1 MLKNKNYYNLV
12 KKQLEKDKILENF
25 EKINGK
31 ITNVMEIDVISL
43 PKNLNIDQKE
53 DHENGI
59 YAFGAS
65 FLNREY
71 EVGILMDINEI
82 KPLSPFWLEKG
93 KKNINKKDMKFFLE
107 SLAENLEEGKKNFP
121 IFVFY
126 DNKNKLSI
134 SPQAID
140 PLDILKNK
148 ITGKKI

>member
-12 KKQLEKDKILENF
+12 KKQLKKDKILENF

-31 ITNVMEIDVISL
+31 ITNVMEIDVINL

-65 FLNREY
+65 FLNKEY
-71 EVGILMDINEI
+71 EVGILLDIEEL
-82 KPLSPFWLEKG
+82 KPLSPFWLEKE

-107 SLAENLEEGKKNFP
+107 NLGENLEEGKTNFP

-126 DNKNKLSI
+126 NNKNKLSI
-134 SPQAID
+134 SPQAIN
-140 PLDILKNK
+140 PLDILKK
-148 ITGKKI
+148 

>member
-31 ITNVMEIDVISL
+31 ITNVMEIDVINL

-65 FLNREY
+65 FLNKEY
-71 EVGILMDINEI
+71 EVGILMDINEL
-82 KPLSPFWLEKG
+82 KPLSPFWLEKE
-93 KKNINKKDMKFFLE
+93 KKNINKEDLKFFLE
-107 SLAENLEEGKKNFP
+107 SLGEYLEEGKTNFP

-126 DNKNKLSI
+126 NNKNKLSI
-134 SPQAID
+134 SPQTIN
-140 PLDILKNK
+140 PLDILKK
-148 ITGKKI
+148 

>member
-1 MLKNKNYYNLV
+1 MLKNKKYYNLV

-31 ITNVMEIDVISL
+31 ITNVMEIDVINL

-71 EVGILMDINEI
+71 EVGILIDIEEI
-82 KPLSPFWLEKG
+82 KPLSPFWLEKE
-93 KKNINKKDMKFFLE
+93 KKNINKKDLKFFLE
-107 SLAENLEEGKKNFP
+107 SLAENLEEGKTNFP

-126 DNKNKLSI
+126 NNKKKLSI
-134 SPQAID
+134 SPQTIN
-140 PLDILKNK
+140 PLDILKK
-148 ITGKKI
+148 

>member
-43 PKNLNIDQKE
+43 PKNINLDQKE

-71 EVGILMDINEI
+71 EVGILIDIEEI
-82 KPLSPFWLEKG
+82 NPLSPFWLEKE
-93 KKNINKKDMKFFLE
+93 KKNINKEDLKFFLQ
-107 SLAENLEEGKKNFP
+107 SLGEYLEEGKTNFP

-126 DNKNKLSI
+126 NNKNKLSI
-134 SPQAID
+134 SPKAIN
-140 PLDILKNK
+140 PLDILKK
-148 ITGKKI
+148 

>member
-1 MLKNKNYYNLV
+1 MLKNKKYYNLV

-71 EVGILMDINEI
+71 EVGILIDIEEI
-82 KPLSPFWLEKG
+82 KPLSPFWLEKE

-107 SLAENLEEGKKNFP
+107 SLAENLEEGKTNFP

-126 DNKNKLSI
+126 NNKNKLSI
-134 SPQAID
+134 STQAIN
-140 PLDILKNK
+140 PLDILKK
-148 ITGKKI
+148 

>member
-1 MLKNKNYYNLV
+1 MLKNKKYYNLV

-71 EVGILMDINEI
+71 EVGILLDIEEI
-82 KPLSPFWLEKG
+82 KPLSPFWLEKE

-107 SLAENLEEGKKNFP
+107 SLAENLEEGNTNFP

-126 DNKNKLSI
+126 NNKNKLSI
-134 SPQAID
+134 SPQRVN
-140 PLDILKNK
+140 PLDILKK
-148 ITGKKI
+148 

>member
-31 ITNVMEIDVISL
+31 ITNVMEIDVINL
-43 PKNLNIDQKE
+43 PKNLNLDQKE
-53 DHENGI
+53 DNDNGI

-71 EVGILMDINEI
+71 EVGILIDIEAI
-82 KPLSPFWLEKG
+82 KPLSPFWLEKE
-93 KKNINKKDMKFFLE
+93 KKNIKKEDMKFFLE
-107 SLAENLEEGKKNFP
+107 SLAENLEEGKTNFP

-126 DNKNKLSI
+126 NNKNKLSI
-134 SPQAID
+134 SPQRVN
-140 PLDILKNK
+140 PLDILKK
-148 ITGKKI
+148 

>member
-31 ITNVMEIDVISL
+31 ITNVMEIDVINL

-71 EVGILMDINEI
+71 EVGILIDIEEI

-107 SLAENLEEGKKNFP
+107 SLAENLEEGKTNFP

-126 DNKNKLSI
+126 NDKNKLSI

-140 PLDILKNK
+140 PLDILKK
-148 ITGKKI
+148 

>member
-1 MLKNKNYYNLV
+1 MLKNKKYYNLV
-12 KKQLEKDKILENF
+12 KKQLEKDKVLENF

-31 ITNVMEIDVISL
+31 ITNVMEIDVINL
-43 PKNLNIDQKE
+43 PENLNIDQKE

-71 EVGILMDINEI
+71 EVGILLDINEL
-82 KPLSPFWLEKG
+82 KPLSPFWLEKE
-93 KKNINKKDMKFFLE
+93 KKNINKEDLKFFLE
-107 SLAENLEEGKKNFP
+107 SLAENLEEGKTNFP

-126 DNKNKLSI
+126 NDKNKLSI

-140 PLDILKNK
+140 PLDILKK
-148 ITGKKI
+148 

>member
-1 MLKNKNYYNLV
+1 MLKNKKYYNLV

-53 DHENGI
+53 DYENGI

-82 KPLSPFWLEKG
+82 KPLSPFWLEKE
-93 KKNINKKDMKFFLE
+93 KKNINKKDLKFFLE
-107 SLAENLEEGKKNFP
+107 SLGEYLEEDKINFP

-126 DNKNKLSI
+126 NNKNKLSI
-134 SPQAID
+134 SPQRVN
-140 PLDILKNK
+140 PLDILKK
-148 ITGKKI
+148 

>member
-1 MLKNKNYYNLV
+1 MLKNKKYYNLV

-43 PKNLNIDQKE
+43 QKNLNIDQKE

-65 FLNREY
+65 FLNKEY
-71 EVGILMDINEI
+71 EVGILMDINEL
-82 KPLSPFWLEKG
+82 KPLSPFWLEKE
-93 KKNINKKDMKFFLE
+93 KKNINKEDLKFFLE
-107 SLAENLEEGKKNFP
+107 SLGEYLEEGKTNFP

-126 DNKNKLSI
+126 NNKNKLSI
-134 SPQAID
+134 SPQTIN
-140 PLDILKNK
+140 PLDILKK
-148 ITGKKI
+148 

>member
-65 FLNREY
+65 FLNKEY
-71 EVGILMDINEI
+71 EVGILMDINEL
-82 KPLSPFWLEKG
+82 KPLSPFWLEKE

-107 SLAENLEEGKKNFP
+107 SLGEYLEEGKTNFP

-126 DNKNKLSI
+126 NNKNKLSI

-140 PLDILKNK
+140 PLDILKK
-148 ITGKKI
+148 

>member
-1 MLKNKNYYNLV
+1 MLKNKKYYNLV

-31 ITNVMEIDVISL
+31 ITNIMEIDVISL

-59 YAFGAS
+59 YSFGAS

-71 EVGILMDINEI
+71 EVGILLDIEEI
-82 KPLSPFWLEKG
+82 KPLSPFWLEKE
-93 KKNINKKDMKFFLE
+93 KKNIKKEDMKFFLE
-107 SLAENLEEGKKNFP
+107 SLAENLEEGKTNFP

-126 DNKNKLSI
+126 NNKNKLSI
-134 SPQAID
+134 SPQTINL
-140 PLDILKNK
+140 LDILKK
-148 ITGKKI
+148 

>member
-1 MLKNKNYYNLV
+1 MLKNKKYYNLV
-12 KKQLEKDKILENF
+12 KKQLEKDKVLENF

-71 EVGILMDINEI
+71 EVGILLDINEI
-82 KPLSPFWLEKG
+82 KPLSPFWLEKE
-93 KKNINKKDMKFFLE
+93 KKNIKKEDMKFFLE
-107 SLAENLEEGKKNFP
+107 SLAENLEEGKTNFP

-126 DNKNKLSI
+126 NNKNKLSI
-134 SPQAID
+134 SPQTIN
-140 PLDILKNK
+140 PLDILKK
-148 ITGKKI
+148 

>member
-31 ITNVMEIDVISL
+31 ITNVMEIDVINL

-71 EVGILMDINEI
+71 EVGILIDIEEI
-82 KPLSPFWLEKG
+82 KPLSPFWLEKE
-93 KKNINKKDMKFFLE
+93 KKNINKKDLKFFLE
-107 SLAENLEEGKKNFP
+107 SLGEYLEEGKTNFP

-126 DNKNKLSI
+126 NNKNKLSI
-134 SPQAID
+134 RPQRVN
-140 PLDILKNK
+140 PLDILKK
-148 ITGKKI
+148 

>member
-31 ITNVMEIDVISL
+31 ITNVMEIDVINL

-65 FLNREY
+65 FLNKEY
-71 EVGILMDINEI
+71 EVGILMDINEL
-82 KPLSPFWLEKG
+82 KPLSPFWLEKE
-93 KKNINKKDMKFFLE
+93 KKNIKKEDMKFFLE
-107 SLAENLEEGKKNFP
+107 SLAENLEEGKTNFP
-121 IFVFY
+121 IFVFHN
-126 DNKNKLSI
+126 NKNKLSI
-134 SPQAID
+134 SPQTIN
-140 PLDILKNK
+140 PLDILKK
-148 ITGKKI
+148 

>member
-31 ITNVMEIDVISL
+31 ITNVMEIDVINL

-71 EVGILMDINEI
+71 EVGILLDIEEI
-82 KPLSPFWLEKG
+82 KPLSPFWLEKE
-93 KKNINKKDMKFFLE
+93 KKNINKKDLKFFLE
-107 SLAENLEEGKKNFP
+107 SLGEYLEEGKTNFP

-126 DNKNKLSI
+126 NNKNKLSI
-134 SPQAID
+134 SPQRVN
-140 PLDILKNK
+140 PLDILKQ
-148 ITGKKI
+148 

>member
-1 MLKNKNYYNLV
+1 MLKNKKYYNLV

-31 ITNVMEIDVISL
+31 ITNVMEIDVINL
-43 PKNLNIDQKE
+43 PKNLKFDQKE

-71 EVGILMDINEI
+71 EVGILIDIEEI
-82 KPLSPFWLEKG
+82 KPLSPFWLEKE
-93 KKNINKKDMKFFLE
+93 KKNIKKEDMKFFLE
-107 SLAENLEEGKKNFP
+107 SLAENLEEGKTNFP

-126 DNKNKLSI
+126 NNKNKLSI
-134 SPQAID
+134 SPQTIN
-140 PLDILKNK
+140 PLDILKK
-148 ITGKKI
+148 

>member
-31 ITNVMEIDVISL
+31 IANVMEIDVISL

-71 EVGILMDINEI
+71 EVGILIDIEEI
-82 KPLSPFWLEKG
+82 KPISPFWLEKE

-107 SLAENLEEGKKNFP
+107 SLAENLEEGKTNFP

-126 DNKNKLSI
+126 NNKNKLSI
-134 SPQAID
+134 SPQAIN
-140 PLDILKNK
+140 PLDILKK
-148 ITGKKI
+148 

>member
-1 MLKNKNYYNLV
+1 MLKNKKYYNLV

-31 ITNVMEIDVISL
+31 ITNVMEIDVINL

-71 EVGILMDINEI
+71 EVGILIDIEEI
-82 KPLSPFWLEKG
+82 KPLSPFWLEKE
-93 KKNINKKDMKFFLE
+93 KKNINKKDLKFFLE
-107 SLAENLEEGKKNFP
+107 SLGEYLEEGKTNFP

-126 DNKNKLSI
+126 NNKNKLSI
-134 SPQAID
+134 RPQRVN
-140 PLDILKNK
+140 PLDILKK
-148 ITGKKI
+148 

>member
-31 ITNVMEIDVISL
+31 ITNVMEIDVINL

-71 EVGILMDINEI
+71 EVGILLDIKDL
-82 KPLSPFWLEKG
+82 KPLSPFWLEKE
-93 KKNINKKDMKFFLE
+93 KKNINKEDLKFFLE
-107 SLAENLEEGKKNFP
+107 SLGEYLEEGKTNFP

-126 DNKNKLSI
+126 NNKNKLSI
-134 SPQAID
+134 SPQRVN
-140 PLDILKNK
+140 PLDILKK
-148 ITGKKI
+148 

>member
-1 MLKNKNYYNLV
+1 MLKNKKYYNLV

-31 ITNVMEIDVISL
+31 ITNVMEIDVVSL

-71 EVGILMDINEI
+71 EVGILIDIEEI
-82 KPLSPFWLEKG
+82 KPLSPFWLEKE

-107 SLAENLEEGKKNFP
+107 SLAENLEEGKTNFP

-126 DNKNKLSI
+126 NNKNKLSI
-134 SPQAID
+134 SPQAIN
-140 PLDILKNK
+140 PLDILKK
-148 ITGKKI
+148 

>member
-1 MLKNKNYYNLV
+1 MLKNKKYYNLV

-71 EVGILMDINEI
+71 EVGILLDMKDL
-82 KPLSPFWLEKG
+82 KPLSPFWLEKE

-107 SLAENLEEGKKNFP
+107 SLEENLEEGKTNFP

-126 DNKNKLSI
+126 NNKNKLSI
-134 SPQAID
+134 SPQAIN
-140 PLDILKNK
+140 PLDILKK
-148 ITGKKI
+148 

>member
-71 EVGILMDINEI
+71 EVGILLDIKDL
-82 KPLSPFWLEKG
+82 KPLSPFWLEKE

-107 SLAENLEEGKKNFP
+107 SLGEYLEEGKTNFP
-121 IFVFY
+121 MFVFY
-126 DNKNKLSI
+126 NNKNKLSI
-134 SPQAID
+134 SPQTIN
-140 PLDILKNK
+140 PLDILKK
-148 ITGKKI
+148 

>member
-1 MLKNKNYYNLV
+1 MLKNKKYYNLV

-31 ITNVMEIDVISL
+31 ITNVMEIDVINL

-71 EVGILMDINEI
+71 EVGILIDIEEI
-82 KPLSPFWLEKG
+82 KPISPFWLEKE
-93 KKNINKKDMKFFLE
+93 KKNINKEDMKFFLE
-107 SLAENLEEGKKNFP
+107 SLGEYLEEGKTNFP

-126 DNKNKLSI
+126 NNKNKLSI
-134 SPQAID
+134 SPQRVN
-140 PLDILKNK
+140 PLDILKQ
-148 ITGKKI
+148 

>member
-1 MLKNKNYYNLV
+1 MLKNKKYYNLV

-31 ITNVMEIDVISL
+31 IANVMEIDVISL

-71 EVGILMDINEI
+71 EVGILIDIEEI
-82 KPLSPFWLEKG
+82 KPLSPFWLEKE
-93 KKNINKKDMKFFLE
+93 KKNINKKDLKFFLE
-107 SLAENLEEGKKNFP
+107 SLGENLEEGKTNFP

-126 DNKNKLSI
+126 NNKNKLSI
-134 SPQAID
+134 SPQRVN
-140 PLDILKNK
+140 PLDILKK
-148 ITGKKI
+148 

>member
-1 MLKNKNYYNLV
+1 MLKNKKYYNLV

-31 ITNVMEIDVISL
+31 ITNVMEIDVMSL
-43 PKNLNIDQKE
+43 PKNLNIDKKE

-71 EVGILMDINEI
+71 EVGILLDIKDL
-82 KPLSPFWLEKG
+82 KPLSPFWLEKE
-93 KKNINKKDMKFFLE
+93 KKNINKKDLKFFLE
-107 SLAENLEEGKKNFP
+107 SLGENLEEGKTNFP

-126 DNKNKLSI
+126 NNKNKLSI
-134 SPQAID
+134 SPQAIN
-140 PLDILKNK
+140 PLDILKK
-148 ITGKKI
+148 

>member
-31 ITNVMEIDVISL
+31 ITNVMEIDVINL

-65 FLNREY
+65 FFNREY
-71 EVGILMDINEI
+71 EVGIFLDIEEI
-82 KPLSPFWLEKG
+82 KPLSPFWLEKE
-93 KKNINKKDMKFFLE
+93 KKNIKKEDMKFFLE
-107 SLAENLEEGKKNFP
+107 SLAENLEEGKTNFP

-126 DNKNKLSI
+126 NNKNKLSI
-134 SPQAID
+134 SPQRVN
-140 PLDILKNK
+140 PLDILKK
-148 ITGKKI
+148 

>member
-31 ITNVMEIDVISL
+31 ITNVMEIDVIGL
-43 PKNLNIDQKE
+43 PKNLKLDQKE

-71 EVGILMDINEI
+71 EVGILLDMKDL
-82 KPLSPFWLEKG
+82 KPISPFWLEKE
-93 KKNINKKDMKFFLE
+93 KKNINKEDLKFFLQ
-107 SLAENLEEGKKNFP
+107 SLGENLEEGKTNFP

-126 DNKNKLSI
+126 NNKNKLAI
-134 SPQAID
+134 SPQRVN
-140 PLDILKNK
+140 PLDILKK
-148 ITGKKI
+148 

>member
-1 MLKNKNYYNLV
+1 MLKNKKYYNLV

-31 ITNVMEIDVISL
+31 ITNVMEIDVINL

-59 YAFGAS
+59 YSFEAS

-71 EVGILMDINEI
+71 EVGILLDINEI
-82 KPLSPFWLEKG
+82 KPLSPFWLEKE
-93 KKNINKKDMKFFLE
+93 KKNIKKKELKFFLE
-107 SLAENLEEGKKNFP
+107 SLAENLEEGKTNFP

-126 DNKNKLSI
+126 NNKNKLSI
-134 SPQAID
+134 SPQTIN
-140 PLDILKNK
+140 PLDILKK
-148 ITGKKI
+148 

>member
-1 MLKNKNYYNLV
+1 MLKNKKYYNLV

-31 ITNVMEIDVISL
+31 ITNVMEIDVINL

-65 FLNREY
+65 FLNKEY
-71 EVGILMDINEI
+71 EVGILMDINEL
-82 KPLSPFWLEKG
+82 KPLSPFWLEKE

-107 SLAENLEEGKKNFP
+107 SLAENLEEGKTNFP

-126 DNKNKLSI
+126 NNKNKLSI
-134 SPQAID
+134 SPQTIN
-140 PLDILKNK
+140 PLDILKK
-148 ITGKKI
+148 

>member
-31 ITNVMEIDVISL
+31 ITNVMEIDVINL

-71 EVGILMDINEI
+71 EVGILIDIEEI
-82 KPLSPFWLEKG
+82 KPLSPFWLEKE
-93 KKNINKKDMKFFLE
+93 KKNINKKDLKFFLE
-107 SLAENLEEGKKNFP
+107 SLGEYLEEGKTNFP

-126 DNKNKLSI
+126 NNKNKLSI
-134 SPQAID
+134 SPQRVN
-140 PLDILKNK
+140 PLDILKK
-148 ITGKKI
+148 